1 MRVIKHLPILSLQE
15 AVYGL
20 LEQGQTAQVYR
31 SIPAEAKQSPYIT
44 IGLCTVKPEDTKED
58 ALWNCTLAIDIWSTG
73 AGAGN
78 IIEADSADTASGS
91 AAGTQIAEQAKK
103 IYEAVDD
110 ISYLMTKYGD
120 RITVDGYKVLDVE
133 VEQSETFPTSDLG
146 YHATVSVRYQ
156 LIDK

>member
-31 SIPAEAKQSPYIT
+31 SIPAEAKKSPYIT

-58 ALWNCTLAIDIWSTG
+58 ALWNCTLSIDIWSTG

-78 IIEADSADTASGS
+78 IIEADSANTAGGL
-91 AAGTQIAEQAKK
+91 AVGTQIAEQAKK

>member
-1 MRVIKHLPILSLQE
+1 MRIIKRLPILSLQE
-15 AVYGL
+15 AVYEL
-20 LEQGQTAQVYR
+20 LEKGQTAQVYR
-31 SIPAEAKQSPYIT
+31 AVPPHAEKSPYIT
-44 IGLCTVKPEDTKED
+44 IGLCTVKPEDTKEE

-73 AGAGN
+73 AGAGD
-78 IIEADSADTASGS
+78 IIEADEETAGD
-91 AAGTQIAEQAKK
+91 AATGTQIAEQAKR

-110 ISYLMTKYGD
+110 ISYLMSKYGD
-120 RITVDGYKVLDVE
+120 RITVDGYKVLDVG

>member
-20 LEQGQTAQVYR
+20 LEKGQTAQVYR
-31 SIPAEAKQSPYIT
+31 TVPPQADESPYIT

-58 ALWNCTLAIDIWSTG
+58 ALWNCTLAIDVWSTG
-73 AGAGN
+73 AGAGD
-78 IIEADSADTASGS
+78 IIEADSTEAADGS
-91 AAGTQIAEQAKK
+91 AVGTQIADQAKK

-146 YHATVSVRYQ
+146 YHATISVRYQ

>member
-1 MRVIKHLPILSLQE
+1 MRIIKHLPILSLQE
-15 AVYGL
+15 AVYEL
-20 LEQGQTAQVYR
+20 LEKGQTAQVYR
-31 SIPAEAKQSPYIT
+31 AVPPHADESPYIT

-58 ALWNCTLAIDIWSTG
+58 ALWNCTLSIDVWSTG
-73 AGAGN
+73 AGAGTV
-78 IIEADSADTASGS
+78 IEADDETAGDA
-91 AAGTQIAEQAKK
+91 AAGTQIAEQAKR

-110 ISYLMTKYGD
+110 ISYLMSKYGD
-120 RITVDGYKVLDVE
+120 RITVDEYKVLDVE

>member
-1 MRVIKHLPILSLQE
+1 MRVIKRLPILSLQE

-20 LEQGQTAQVYR
+20 LEKGQTAQVYR
-31 SIPAEAKQSPYIT
+31 SIPAETKNSPYIT

-58 ALWNCTLAIDIWSTG
+58 ALWNCTLSIDIWSTG
-73 AGAGN
+73 AGAGMV
-78 IIEADSADTASGS
+78 IEAGESTAGGQ

-103 IYEAVDD
+103 IYEAIDD

-146 YHATVSVRYQ
+146 YHATISVRYQ